1 MQCPSIESNVDTEK
15 LTRTEDRIESSL
27 LEVQQI
33 QDDLRYL
40 DQSLGALIRRHGF
53 ILLHSVLFS
62 RSTKFEFATGDE
74 KLPF

>member
-1 MQCPSIESNVDTEK
+1 MQCPSIESNVDAEQ

-33 QDDLRYL
+33 QEDLHYL

-53 ILLHSVLFS
+53 LLHSVLFS
-62 RSTKFEFATGDE
+62 RSTKFEFATGYG
-74 KLPF
+74 

>member
-1 MQCPSIESNVDTEK
+1 MQCPSIESNVDTEQ

-53 ILLHSVLFS
+53 LLHSVLFS
-62 RSTKFEFATGDE
+62 RTTKFEFATGDE

>member
-1 MQCPSIESNVDTEK
+1 MQCPSIESNVDTEQ

-53 ILLHSVLFS
+53 LLHSVLFS
-62 RSTKFEFATGDE
+62 RSTKFEFATGDG
-74 KLPF
+74 

>member
-1 MQCPSIESNVDTEK
+1 MQCPSIESNVDAEQ

-53 ILLHSVLFS
+53 LLHSVLFS
-62 RSTKFEFATGDE
+62 RSTKFEFATGDG
-74 KLPF
+74 